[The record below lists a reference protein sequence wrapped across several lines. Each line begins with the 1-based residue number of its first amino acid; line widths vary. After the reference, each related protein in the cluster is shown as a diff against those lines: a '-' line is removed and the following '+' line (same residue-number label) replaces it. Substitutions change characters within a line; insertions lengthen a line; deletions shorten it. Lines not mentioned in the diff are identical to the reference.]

1 MIRLVLVL
9 ILMVAMPVQAVDIYL
24 VRHAE
29 KHTDG
34 DQDPGLTRAGL
45 DRAKHLAEL
54 LASAGIKRVF
64 SSNYRRTRLT
74 AAPLAVANNI
84 DVEFYDPR
92 DLEGFA
98 ESLKS
103 LEENALV
110 VGHSNTTPQ
119 LAAALGGDPGPEMDE
134 SIYDRVYLVQ
144 INGESVNTILFHLPP
159 SSGTGE

>member
-1 MIRLVLVL
+1 MIRLALA
-9 ILMVAMPVQAVDIYL
+9 LMLMLAMPAQAVDIYL

-34 DQDPGLTRAGL
+34 DPDPGLTRAGL
-45 DRAKHLAEL
+45 ERAKHLADL

-74 AAPLAVANNI
+74 AAPLALANDI

-92 DLEGFA
+92 DLAGFA
-98 ESLKS
+98 ESLRS
-103 LEENALV
+103 LEDNALV

-119 LAAALGGDPGPEMDE
+119 LANVLGGDPGPEMDE
-134 SIYDRVYLVQ
+134 TIYDRVYLVQ
-144 INGESVNTILFHLPP
+144 LTTDGVHTILLHLPP
-159 SSGTGE
+159 RTHIGD